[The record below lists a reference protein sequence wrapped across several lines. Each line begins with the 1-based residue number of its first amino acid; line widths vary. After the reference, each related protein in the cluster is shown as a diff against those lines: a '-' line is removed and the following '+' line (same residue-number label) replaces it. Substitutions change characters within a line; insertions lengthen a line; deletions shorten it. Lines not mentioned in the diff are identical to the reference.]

1 MSTWIAQSRG
11 RLPRLAENAVER
23 ARLTLVPRQERRA
36 PRVPFLVLV
45 AAVLLTGVVGLLVF
59 NTHMQQTS
67 FQATAL
73 EAKATTLHAQEQALR
88 MELDTLRD
96 PQRVAQRA
104 RALGMVP
111 IANPAFLQIS
121 DGTVLGE
128 AVPAAATDAQRLTP
142 LPTRRPDALMPP
154 APTVT
159 PDDLVDDA
167 TGADAD
173 GAPSTGSGPS
183 DGTNESPTRR

>member
-1 MSTWIAQSRG
+1 MSTWIAQSRS

-23 ARLTLVPRQERRA
+23 ARLTLVPRQQRRA
-36 PRVPFLVLV
+36 PRVPFLALV

-73 EAKATTLHAQEQALR
+73 EARATALHAQEQALR
-88 MELDTLRD
+88 MELDSLRD

-104 RALGMVP
+104 RTLGMVP
-111 IANPAFLQIS
+111 IANPAFLQLS
-121 DGTVLGE
+121 DGTVLGD
-128 AVPAAATDAQRLTP
+128 AVPAAETDAQRLTP
-142 LPTRRPDALMPP
+142 LPTRRPEALMPP

-159 PDDLVDDA
+159 AQDLV
-167 TGADAD
+167 GD
-173 GAPSTGSGPS
+173 GAPSTAAGTSG
-183 DGTNESPTRR
+183 GTNESRTRR

>member
-1 MSTWIAQSRG
+1 MSTWIAQSRS

-23 ARLTLVPRQERRA
+23 ARLTLVPRQVQRA
-36 PRVPFLVLV
+36 PRVPFLALV

-73 EAKATTLHAQEQALR
+73 EARATTLHAQEQALR

-111 IANPAFLQIS
+111 MVNPAFLQVS
-121 DGTVLGE
+121 DGTVLGD

-142 LPTRRPDALMPP
+142 LPTRRPDELMPP

-159 PDDLVDDA
+159 RDDLVGDP
-167 TGADAD
+167 
-173 GAPSTGSGPS
+173 GAPSRSAAASG
-183 DGTNESPTRR
+183 GTNESPARR